1 MQKLKLKTILL
12 WLVAALATLLSVLGC
27 GGGSSSSGAASLDL
41 FITDDLTPD
50 YTGVWVKVYK
60 GSLGKADGSST
71 IVFESAEGLPVNL
84 RQLNDGTARFLLL
97 APGRVPE
104 GTYDKVEVILDKTV
118 TLVATGSGATTTANF
133 PNTYDTTDG
142 KSRISLT
149 LDPNLT
155 VPGPNRLV
163 IDFDLKNW
171 TVTGGVVTP
180 VVKRHDGSGLDDPS
194 RHEKFEFKGVI
205 ADLSG
210 PTPPQTFVLR
220 LRNGGTIT
228 VETNTETDIFIE
240 GGATTGGNLV
250 NGLKAEVYGSFD
262 PATRRVV
269 ARVVKAEVGDEDDDE
284 REEAKIVG
292 PAFDPN
298 LSVGTFKIRPRII
311 RGAVP
316 KGDVVDVATMST
328 TKFKGRRGATL
339 TKDQFFA
346 AFENVGSEPV
356 VQVEGV
362 YNAETNTITAKS
374 CHIESDAGMG
384 DAEAKGETAEPNAAL
399 KKFKLFVFE
408 ANGFSFGS
416 EAITVQATEN
426 ARYFGVNDQSI
437 SAAAFF
443 EALAAGSK
451 KVEVEGGFRDGVF
464 YAGKLELEGEDDSTA
479 EAKGHTVQPNAE
491 LGTFKLEVTE
501 SEGFTRPEGKLPV
514 ALLEGARI
522 TNKRGEEIT
531 KAQFFAILGERSQ
544 IVKAEG
550 SFVDGVLKATKVR
563 ILD

>member
-1 MQKLKLKTILL
+1 MQKLNLKTILL
-12 WLVAALATLLSVLGC
+12 WMVATMATLLSVLGC
-27 GGGSSSSGAASLDL
+27 GGGSSSSGTASLDL

-50 YTGVWVKVYK
+50 YSGVWVKVYK
-60 GSLGKADGSST
+60 GSLGKSDGSST
-71 IVFESAEGLPVNL
+71 TVFESAEGLPVNL

-133 PNTYDTTDG
+133 PATYDTTDG
-142 KSRISLT
+142 KSRIGLA

-180 VVKRHDGSGLDDPS
+180 VVKRHDGSGLDDPN
-194 RHEKFEFKGVI
+194 RHERFEFKGVI

-210 PTPPQTFVLR
+210 PTPPQTFILR
-220 LRNGGTIT
+220 LRTGGNIV
-228 VETNTETDIFIE
+228 VETNSETDIFIE

-250 NGLKAEVYGSFD
+250 NGLKAEVYGAFD
-262 PATRRVV
+262 PATRRLV
-269 ARVVKAEVGDEDDDE
+269 ARVVKAEVEDEDEDE

-292 PAFDPN
+292 PGFDTN
-298 LSVGTFKIRPRII
+298 ATAGTFKIRPRII

-316 KGDVVDVATMST
+316 KGDVVDVATTET
-328 TKFKGRRGATL
+328 TKFKGRRGAIL

-346 AFENVGSEPV
+346 AFDNVGSEPV

-362 YNAETNTITAKS
+362 YNSETNTITAKS
-374 CHIESDAGMG
+374 CHIESEAGMG
-384 DAEAKGETAEPNAAL
+384 DAEAKGETAEPNASL

-408 ANGFSFGS
+408 ASGFNFGS
-416 EAITVQATEN
+416 EAVTVQAVEG
-426 ARYFGVNDQSI
+426 AQYFGVNDQSI

-451 KVEVEGGFRDGVF
+451 KVEIKGGFRDGVF
-464 YAGKLELEGEDDSTA
+464 YAGKLELEGEDDSVA
-479 EAKGHTVQPNAE
+479 EAKGDTTQPNAE
-491 LGTFKLEVTE
+491 LSAFKMEVRE
-501 SEGFTRPEGKLPV
+501 SEGFTRPDGKLTV
-514 ALLEGARI
+514 EVLSDARI

-531 KAQFFAILGERSQ
+531 KSNFFGIIGERSQ
-544 IVKAEG
+544 VVKAEG
-550 SFVDGVLKATKVR
+550 SFVDGVLKAIKIR

>member
-12 WLVAALATLLSVLGC
+12 WLVAAMATLLSVLGC
-27 GGGSSSSGAASLDL
+27 GGGSSSSGTATLDL

-60 GSLGKADGSST
+60 GSLGKADGSFT
-71 IVFESAEGLPVNL
+71 TVFESAEGLPVNL

-118 TLVATGSGATTTANF
+118 TLVATGSGTTTSANF
-133 PNTYDTTDG
+133 PDTYDTTDG
-142 KSRISLT
+142 KSRIGLT

-194 RHEKFEFKGVI
+194 RHEKFEFKGII
-205 ADLSG
+205 ADLSASL
-210 PTPPQTFVLR
+210 PPQTFALR
-220 LRNGGTIT
+220 LRTGGTIT
-228 VETNTETDIFIE
+228 VETTVVTDIFIE
-240 GGATTGGNLV
+240 GGATAGGNLA

-262 PATRRVV
+262 PATRRLV
-269 ARVVKAEVGDEDDDE
+269 ARVVKAEVEDQDD
-284 REEAKIVG
+284 RDEAKIVG
-292 PAFDPN
+292 PGFEPN
-298 LSVGTFKIRPRII
+298 AGDGSFKIRPRFI

-316 KGDVVDVATMST
+316 RGDVVNVATTSG
-328 TKFKGRRGATL
+328 TKFKGRRGTTL

-346 AFENVGSEPV
+346 AFVNVGSEPV
-356 VQVEGV
+356 VQVEGI
-362 YNAETNTITAKS
+362 YTPETNTITAKS

-384 DAEAKGETAEPNAAL
+384 DAEAEGETAEPNAQM

-408 ANGFSFGS
+408 ASGFDFGS
-416 EAITVQATEN
+416 EAITVQAVDG
-426 ARYFGVNDQSI
+426 AKYYGVNDQLI
-437 SAAAFF
+437 SATAFF

-451 KVEVEGGFRDGVF
+451 KVEVKGGFRDGVF
-464 YAGKLELEGEDDSTA
+464 YAGKLELEGEDDSSA
-479 EAKGHTVQPNAE
+479 EAKGQTVQPNAE

-514 ALLEGARI
+514 QILEGARI
-522 TNKRGEEIT
+522 TNRRGEEMT
-531 KAQFFAILGERSQ
+531 KAAFFEALGERSRF
-544 IVKAEG
+544 VKAEG
-550 SFVDGVLKATKVR
+550 SFVDGVLKAIKVR
-563 ILD
+563 WLE

>member
-1 MQKLKLKTILL
+1 MQKIKLKTILL
-12 WLVAALATLLSVLGC
+12 WVVAMLATLLSVLGC
-27 GGGSSSSGAASLDL
+27 GGGSSSSATASLDL

-50 YTGVWVKVYK
+50 YSGVWVRVYK
-60 GSLGKADGSST
+60 GSLGKSDGSST
-71 IVFESAEGLPVNL
+71 TVFESTEGLPVNL

-133 PNTYDTTDG
+133 PATYDTTDG
-142 KSRISLT
+142 KSRIGLA
-149 LDPNLT
+149 LDPNLS

-180 VVKRHDGSGLDDPS
+180 VVKRHDGSGLDDPN
-194 RHEKFEFKGVI
+194 RHERFEFKGVI

-210 PTPPQTFVLR
+210 PIPPQTFILR
-220 LRNGGTIT
+220 LRTGGNVV
-228 VETNTETDIFIE
+228 VETNSETDIFIE
-240 GGATTGGNLV
+240 GGATAGGNLV

-269 ARVVKAEVGDEDDDE
+269 ARVVKAEVEDEDED
-284 REEAKIVG
+284 EEAKIVG
-292 PAFDPN
+292 PGFDTN
-298 LSVGTFKIRPRII
+298 GTAGTFKIRPRII

-316 KGDVVDVATMST
+316 KGDVVDVATTGT

-339 TKDQFFA
+339 TNDQFFA
-346 AFENVGSEPV
+346 AFDNVGSEPV

-362 YNAETNTITAKS
+362 YNPETNTITAKS

-384 DAEAKGETAEPNAAL
+384 DAEAKGETAEPNASL

-408 ANGFSFGS
+408 ASGFDFGS
-416 EAITVQATEN
+416 EAVTVQAVEG
-426 ARYFGVNDQSI
+426 AQYFGVNDQSI

-451 KVEVEGGFRDGVF
+451 KVEIKGGFRDGVF
-464 YAGKLELEGEDDSTA
+464 YAGKLELEGDDDSSA
-479 EAKGHTVQPNAE
+479 EAKGQTVQPNAE
-491 LGTFKLEVTE
+491 LNAFKMEVRE
-501 SEGFTRPEGKLPV
+501 SEGFTRPDGKLTV
-514 ALLEGARI
+514 EVLSDAVI
-522 TNKRGEEIT
+522 TNRGGEVIS
-531 KAQFFAILGERSQ
+531 KVAFFEALGERSRF
-544 IVKAEG
+544 VKAEG
-550 SFVDGVLKATKVR
+550 SFVDGVLKAIKVR
-563 ILD
+563 WLE

>member
-12 WLVAALATLLSVLGC
+12 WLVAIMATLLSVLGC
-27 GGGSSSSGAASLDL
+27 GGGSSSSGTASLDL

-50 YTGVWVKVYK
+50 YTGVWVKLYK

-71 IVFESAEGLPVNL
+71 TVFESAEGLPVNL

-205 ADLSG
+205 GDLSG
-210 PTPPQTFVLR
+210 SLPPQTFTLR
-220 LRNGGTIT
+220 LRTGGSIT
-228 VETNTETDIFIE
+228 VETTVETDIFIE
-240 GGATTGGNLV
+240 GGATAGGNLA
-250 NGLKAEVYGSFD
+250 NGLKAEVYGTFD
-262 PATRRVV
+262 PASRRLV
-269 ARVVKAEVGDEDDDE
+269 ARVVKAEVEDEDDRD
-284 REEAKIVG
+284 EAKIVG
-292 PAFDPN
+292 PGFDTNPTG
-298 LSVGTFKIRPRII
+298 GTFSIRPRFI

-316 KGDVVDVATMST
+316 KGDVVNVATTET

-346 AFENVGSEPV
+346 AFVNVGSEPV
-356 VQVEGV
+356 VQVEGI

-374 CHIESDAGMG
+374 CHIESDAGRG
-384 DAEAKGETAEPNAAL
+384 DAEAEGESAEPNAQL
-399 KKFKLFVFE
+399 RKFKLFVFE
-408 ANGFSFGS
+408 ANGFDFGS
-416 EAITVQATEN
+416 EAINVQAVED
-426 ARYFGVNDQSI
+426 AKYYGVNDQLI
-437 SAAAFF
+437 SATAFF

-451 KVEVEGGFRDGVF
+451 KVEIKGGFRDGVF
-464 YAGKLELEGEDDSTA
+464 YAGKLELEGEDDSSA
-479 EAKGHTVQPNAE
+479 EAKGQTVQPNAE

-514 ALLEGARI
+514 EILAGARI

-531 KAQFFAILGERSQ
+531 KADLFTKISEQSQ
-544 IVKAEG
+544 LVKAEG
-550 SFVDGVLKATKVR
+550 TFVDGVLKAVKIRV
-563 ILD
+563 LD

>member
-1 MQKLKLKTILL
+1 M
-12 WLVAALATLLSVLGC
+12 ATLLSVLGC
-27 GGGSSSSGAASLDL
+27 GGGSSSSGTATLDL

-71 IVFESAEGLPVNL
+71 TVFESSEGLPVNL

-97 APGRVPE
+97 APGPVPE

-118 TLVATGSGATTTANF
+118 TLVATGSGTTTTANF
-133 PNTYDTTDG
+133 PDTYDTTDG
-142 KSRISLT
+142 KSRIGLT

-194 RHEKFEFKGVI
+194 RHEKFEFKGII

-210 PTPPQTFVLR
+210 LLPPQTFALR
-220 LRNGGTIT
+220 LRTGGKIT
-228 VETNTETDIFIE
+228 VETTVETDIFIE
-240 GGATTGGNLV
+240 GGATAGGNLA

-262 PATRRVV
+262 PATRRLV
-269 ARVVKAEVGDEDDDE
+269 ARVVKAEVEDEDDRD
-284 REEAKIVG
+284 EAKIVG
-292 PAFDPN
+292 PGFEPN
-298 LSVGTFKIRPRII
+298 VGDGSFKIRPRFI

-316 KGDVVDVATMST
+316 RGDVVNVATTSG

-339 TKDQFFA
+339 TKGQFFA
-346 AFENVGSEPV
+346 AFVNVGSEPI
-356 VQVEGV
+356 VQVEGI
-362 YNAETNTITAKS
+362 YTPETNTITAKS

-384 DAEAKGETAEPNAAL
+384 DAEAEGETAEPNAQL
-399 KKFKLFVFE
+399 KKFKLFVFK
-408 ANGFSFGS
+408 ASGFDFGS
-416 EAITVQATEN
+416 EAITVQAVDG
-426 ARYFGVNDQSI
+426 AKYYGVNDQLI
-437 SAAAFF
+437 SATAFF

-451 KVEVEGGFRDGVF
+451 KVEVKGGFRDGVF
-464 YAGKLELEGEDDSTA
+464 YAGKLELEGEDDSSA
-479 EAKGHTVQPNAE
+479 EAKGQTVQPNAE

-501 SEGFTRPEGKLPV
+501 SEGFTRPEGKLSV
-514 ALLEGARI
+514 QILEGARI
-522 TNKRGEEIT
+522 TNRRGEEMT
-531 KAQFFAILGERSQ
+531 KAAFFEALGERSRF
-544 IVKAEG
+544 VKAEG
-550 SFVDGVLKATKVR
+550 SFVDGVLKAIKVR
-563 ILD
+563 WLE